1 MARLKGRGIV
11 HSSAKAP
18 WLVRIGALIAL
29 AAALSGC
36 ASDSSYPTLPDLA
49 RIPQKLLTPQ
59 EQKQAIR
66 ELSEQKDTERAA
78 AIKKIETT
86 K

>member
-1 MARLKGRGIV
+1 M
-11 HSSAKAP
+11 HSSVKAP
-18 WLVRIGALIAL
+18 WLVRLGALTVLAVAL
-29 AAALSGC
+29 AGC
-36 ASDSSYPTLPDLA
+36 ASDSSYPTLPDLT

-66 ELSEQKDTERAA
+66 ELSEQKETERAA